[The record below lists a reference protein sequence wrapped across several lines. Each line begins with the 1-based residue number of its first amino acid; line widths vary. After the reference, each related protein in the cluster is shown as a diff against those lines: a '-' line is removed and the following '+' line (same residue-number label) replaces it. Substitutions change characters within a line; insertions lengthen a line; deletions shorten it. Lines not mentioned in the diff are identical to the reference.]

1 MNSFLL
7 SVSKKNSVGD
17 LVKYFQET
25 LTVTNR
31 DFKFLTDWKKIEK
44 VVKKYRFEIALF
56 DVLIKSYNF
65 DNELRQLLSKYP
77 DAIKVLPLL
86 LALSNKDSEELV
98 LVEDFLN
105 WNFAEFHFNFREF
118 NGSSE
123 HLDKAARLF
132 EKTGLKNFFLNL
144 SAKSILDY
152 TIGVQVGLDTN
163 ARKNRSGHIMEKL
176 IEEEILSYKKSDEI
190 TFEVFTQKKFK
201 FLKEKD
207 ILYPNELSERKAD
220 FLLVKDKNWVNIEV
234 NFYNT
239 SGSKPEEIVNAYTER
254 QRYIKNS
261 GGHFVL
267 ITDGLGWRKKTKD
280 NVQNQVKIAFKELDY
295 IMNLHFVKEGYLLK
309 VLKHLEN
316 G

>member
-7 SVSKKNSVGD
+7 SVSKKNSVED

-44 VVKKYRFEIALF
+44 VIKKYRFEIALF
-56 DVLIKSYNF
+56 DVLIKSKNF
-65 DNELRQLLSKYP
+65 DNELRQLLLKYP
-77 DAIKVLPLL
+77 DVIKVLPLL

-105 WNFAEFHFNFREF
+105 WNFAEFHFNFRKF
-118 NGSSE
+118 NGSKE
-123 HLDKAARLF
+123 QLDKAVRLF

-144 SAKSILDY
+144 SSKSILDY
-152 TIGVQVGLDTN
+152 AIGVQVGLDTN

-176 IEEEILSYKKSDEI
+176 IEDRILSYKDSGEI
-190 TFEVFTQKKFK
+190 SFEVFTQKKFK
-201 FLKEKD
+201 FLKDKG
-207 ILYPNELSERKAD
+207 ISCPNELSARKAD
-220 FLLVKDKNWVNIEV
+220 FLLIKNKNWANIEV

-261 GGHFVL
+261 GGHFIL
-267 ITDGLGWRKKTKD
+267 ITDGLGWRKKSKD
-280 NVQNQVKIAFKELDY
+280 NVQNQVKVAFKELDY

-309 VLKHLEN
+309 VLKHLQNE
-316 G
+316 